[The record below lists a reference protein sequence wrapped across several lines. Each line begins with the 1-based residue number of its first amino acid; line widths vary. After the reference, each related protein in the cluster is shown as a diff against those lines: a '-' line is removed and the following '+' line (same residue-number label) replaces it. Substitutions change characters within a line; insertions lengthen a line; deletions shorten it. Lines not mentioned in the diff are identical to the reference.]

1 MMYRVAVN
9 VSVLLMLAWTQ
20 TQAATPNAEEVVRT
34 TTDQVVARL
43 VAQKPQLQAH
53 PEQIYDLIHELVIP
67 HFDFASMAKWVLGQ
81 SWKDAS
87 AVQRDAFV
95 NQFQTLLVR
104 TYAKALLEYSAEP
117 IRFLPVEPNPSSNL
131 VLVKTEVDQSGGNTP
146 IPIHYRLHLTDGV
159 WKVVD
164 VAVDGVSLV
173 STYRGSFASEIQK
186 GGLDALI
193 SKLTERNSK
202 LVISPPNSAEAQPA
216 TASP

>member
-1 MMYRVAVN
+1 MMSRVV
-9 VSVLLMLAWTQ
+9 VRVFLLLLAFTQ
-20 TQAATPNAEEVVRT
+20 AQAATPGAEEVVRS

-81 SWKDAS
+81 SWKAAS
-87 AVQRDAFV
+87 PAQRDAFV
-95 NQFQTLLVR
+95 SQFQTLLVR
-104 TYAKALLEYSAEP
+104 TYAKALLEYSEEP

-131 VLVKTEVDQSGGNTP
+131 VLVKTEVDQSGGSAP
-146 IPIHYRLHLTDGV
+146 IPIHYRLHITDGA

-186 GGLDALI
+186 GGLDSLI
-193 SKLTERNSK
+193 AKLTERNLK
-202 LVISPPNSAEAQPA
+202 LVIPPPQAGEPLPA